1 MTRTLC
7 WGKVQGRFPDGNKFT
22 LPLPVL
28 LLDSFPGRFYDTSL
42 CSNFSPQYVC

>member
-22 LPLPVL
+22 LDAGNLELVE
-28 LLDSFPGRFYDTSL
+28 
-42 CSNFSPQYVC
+42 